1 MFLQYKDN
9 WKKTLKFA
17 NFVVNKKEF
26 HASKK
31 FKAIVLN
38 FVNTDNIS
46 GKSKLN
52 EKSSKCSLGYTD
64 DNITMIL
71 LWYWKKYLFS
81 NWRW

>member
-1 MFLQYKDN
+1 M
-9 WKKTLKFA
+9 KKTLKFA

-31 FKAIVLN
+31 LKAIVLN

-46 GKSKLN
+46 GKFKLN
-52 EKSSKCSLGYTD
+52 EKSSKCSHGYTD

>member
-46 GKSKLN
+46 GKFKLN

>member
-1 MFLQYKDN
+1 M
-9 WKKTLKFA
+9 KKTLKFA

-46 GKSKLN
+46 GKFKLN
-52 EKSSKCSLGYTD
+52 EKSSKSSLGYTD

>member
-1 MFLQYKDN
+1 M
-9 WKKTLKFA
+9 KKTLKFA

-46 GKSKLN
+46 GKFKLN
-52 EKSSKCSLGYTD
+52 DKSSKYFLGYTD
-64 DNITMIL
+64 DNITIIL
-71 LWYWKKYLFS
+71 L
-81 NWRW
+81 